1 MPESTPKLFWLS
13 SGTTIQQCINM
24 WWILRLFVS
33 FLNVTGKSLFPIFTG
48 KGTLWPIIWQTWD
61 MITRGVFI

>member
-1 MPESTPKLFWLS
+1 
-13 SGTTIQQCINM
+13 M